1 VGRRSRGSAPGSRLE
16 TIDGLRA
23 YDTAPETVVPPAVI
37 IKPAPGQLI
46 DYNTATG
53 VDDLRFVLILV
64 VPRRDEQAAQG
75 ELDSYL
81 ARTGPNSI
89 YATVSGLAIPGTDF
103 AEVMNASDYGGYTYA
118 NETFFG
124 CKFLVAV
131 GVEGAW

>member
-1 VGRRSRGSAPGSRLE
+1 VGLAAVRTALKTRLE
-16 TIDGLRA
+16 TIDGLRV
-23 YDTAPETVVPPAVI
+23 YDTAPDAVVPPAVV

-46 DYNTATG
+46 DYNSATG
-53 VDDLRFVLILV
+53 VDDLRFTLILV
-64 VPRRDEQAAQG
+64 VPRRDEGAAQD

-81 ARTGPNSI
+81 ARSGANSI
-89 YATVSGLAIPGTDF
+89 YATISGLAVPGTDF

-124 CKFLVAV
+124 CKFLVVV